1 VDDFS
6 NVVTKI
12 ESPEMTEAWLS
23 FILQCLQVWSQ
34 NFSFFSTSVWRHLSN
49 ECSYASVATSVHSML
64 HLPDWNTVIEL
75 FCAEKKREALAHYSN
90 GHRMEMC
97 LLAYSIRFL

>member
-1 VDDFS
+1 MFLNIKLHYKLRSLYRILHSLSLSNTVDDFS

-34 NFSFFSTSVWRHLSN
+34 NFSFFSTSV
-49 ECSYASVATSVHSML
+49 
-64 HLPDWNTVIEL
+64 
-75 FCAEKKREALAHYSN
+75 
-90 GHRMEMC
+90 
-97 LLAYSIRFL
+97 